1 MSAPIDPSSGP
12 HSGPRPTLA
21 TANLPRRVR
30 RILDQAYNLV
40 SEVLARD
47 FHGMLEDYEQQLF
60 RLADNARNAQAQAQH
75 LDTLRVVRLNRSD
88 LLPRY
93 LLALEGRLATLR
105 SAATPAA
112 DTTATASSA
121 ASGRDLRLVEDTH
134 MDEQAL
140 LHEVATRH
148 EGRASLTLYLLG
160 QRFGVLAGSAAF
172 DPGRVPLGPRVLCEC
187 LGDASQSLNVSQDA
201 RELLFRMFDRHVM
214 SHYAGLADAINGLFS
229 EQGVLPGLT
238 HVPLRSRPNAPIAA
252 ETGKPGAVPAS
263 ARGSASGDAADSGR
277 GGGGGGGA
285 GGAAGGTAGAG
296 AGGGAG
302 GAAGASAGG
311 AAGGGAGGTGVLGGR
326 AYTAWFGQ
334 HDGNETSNDEAAS
347 SALLQQLLDNRRGVL
362 GKLKPGEARQ
372 PAVELGRQDVLGA
385 LDGIQ
390 RLPASPTGSP
400 RTILDIK
407 QAVLAQARQLHGKGV
422 GLLKEDADTF
432 ELLGMLYGQIS
443 RELRTDAPANGL
455 LARLQVPVLRAAL
468 DDRAFFVRPQHPAR
482 QLLNT
487 VAESGARWMA
497 NDEAD
502 PHLLQQMRHAVDHV
516 VEHYNGDAKVF
527 GEANRVLQDQMDVL
541 ARKAEVSERRHVDA
555 ARGKERLELA
565 KRRAGEVIADAVR
578 EKRLPKFVQALL
590 NQAWADVLTLTLL
603 RHGEGSEEW
612 KQMQART
619 AGIIAATSDR
629 HAASNPALATD
640 IEKSL
645 LQVGYHADEADAIA
659 RRLSA
664 GMEPTEDDPASR
676 TELTVKL
683 KARARLGE
691 SAADAADK
699 KRKTKLPPRTAEEQQ
714 AYEMLRT
721 LPFGTWVEFTMNQR
735 GDVARRR
742 LSWYS
747 PITDNVLFVNQR
759 GQRIGEQTMDS
770 LARLAAAGQ
779 ARVVTANQ
787 GRLIDRAWQAT
798 LSVLRNFAGHG
809 KDQPAGATA

>member
-1 MSAPIDPSSGP
+1 MSAPNDPSSAPGA
-12 HSGPRPTLA
+12 GPRPTLA
-21 TANLPRRVR
+21 TAALPRRVR
-30 RILDQAYNLV
+30 RVLDQAYNLV

-47 FHGMLEDYEQQLF
+47 FHGMLEDFEQQLF
-60 RLADNARNAQAQAQH
+60 RLADNARNAQVQGQH
-75 LDTLRVVRLNRSD
+75 LDTLRVVRLNRAD

-105 SAATPAA
+105 VQPATPQAA
-112 DTTATASSA
+112 AAGTTAA
-121 ASGRDLRLVEDTH
+121 GRDLRLVEDTL
-134 MDEQAL
+134 MDEQTL
-140 LHEVATRH
+140 LHSIATRH
-148 EGRASLTLYLLG
+148 EGRASLPLYLLG
-160 QRFGVLAGSAAF
+160 QRFGVLAGSPAF
-172 DPGRVPLGPRVLCEC
+172 DPSRIPLGPRALCEC
-187 LGDASQSLNVSQDA
+187 LAEASQGLNVSQDA
-201 RELLFRMFDRHVM
+201 RELLFRTFDRMVM
-214 SHYAGLADAINGLFS
+214 SHYAGLAETLNALFS

-238 HVPLRSRPNAPIAA
+238 HVPLRSRPNAAA
-252 ETGKPGAVPAS
+252 PAEPGKATTPA
-263 ARGSASGDAADSGR
+263 AADASGDTGGDGQAGQRRGVGGGRSGPGGGGGR
-277 GGGGGGGA
+277 GGGADGNADGGA
-285 GGAAGGTAGAG
+285 RDHQAAGGQF
-296 AGGGAG
+296 
-302 GAAGASAGG
+302 
-311 AAGGGAGGTGVLGGR
+311 LGGR

-334 HDGNETSNDEAAS
+334 TDGNEARTDEAAS

-362 GKLKPGEARQ
+362 GKLKPGETRK
-372 PAVELGRQDVLGA
+372 PSVELGRQDVMGA

-390 RLPASPTGSP
+390 RLPPSPTGSP

-407 QAVLAQARQLHGKGV
+407 QAILAQARQMHGKGV
-422 GLLKEDADTF
+422 GLMKEDADTF

-443 RELRTDAPANGL
+443 RELRVDAPANGL

-487 VAESGARWMA
+487 VAESGARWLA
-497 NDEAD
+497 DDEAD
-502 PHLLQQMRHAVDHV
+502 PHLLLQMRHAVDHV

-527 GEANRVLQDQMDVL
+527 GEANRVLQDQVDVL
-541 ARKAEVSERRHVDA
+541 ARKAEVSERRHVEA

-565 KRRAGEVIADAVR
+565 KRRAGEVIADSMR

-590 NQAWADVLTLTLL
+590 NQSWADVLTLTML

-612 KQMQART
+612 KQMQAHT
-619 AGIIAATSDR
+619 ARIIAATSDR
-629 HAASNPALATD
+629 HAPSDTALATQ

-659 RRLSA
+659 KRLSA
-664 GMEPTEDDPASR
+664 GIEPGGDDPASR
-676 TELTVKL
+676 TELTMKI

-691 SAADAADK
+691 SNVEQADK
-699 KRKTKLPPRTAEEQQ
+699 KRKPKLPPRSTEEQN

-721 LPFGTWVEFTMNQR
+721 LPFGTWIEFATNQQ
-735 GDVARRR
+735 GDLARRR

-759 GQRIGEQTMDS
+759 GQRVGEQTMDS
-770 LARLAAAGQ
+770 LARMVAAGQ

-798 LSVLRNFAGHG
+798 LNALRNFAGHG
-809 KDQPAGATA
+809 KGAAPQEMPA